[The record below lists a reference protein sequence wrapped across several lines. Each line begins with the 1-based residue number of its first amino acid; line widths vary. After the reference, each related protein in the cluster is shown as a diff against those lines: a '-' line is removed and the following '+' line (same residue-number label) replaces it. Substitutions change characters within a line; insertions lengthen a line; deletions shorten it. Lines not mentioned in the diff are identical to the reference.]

1 MLCLVSTTD
10 CYTVT
15 LYLTAAL
22 ASTLECAHPK
32 NVPVNPLESA
42 ITKSLDLKSPEMN
55 SYKKVGVPPPFL
67 LQSSFVNRCSSVFI
81 CGYTF
86 CLTKIQFRAGFGY
99 NLRRTYT
106 GAEA

>member
-1 MLCLVSTTD
+1 MTS
-10 CYTVT
+10 VT
-15 LYLTAAL
+15 
-22 ASTLECAHPK
+22 
-32 NVPVNPLESA
+32 
-42 ITKSLDLKSPEMN
+42 
-55 SYKKVGVPPPFL
+55 KKVGGPPLAFA
-67 LQSSFVNRCSSVFI
+67 SFAHPCSSVFI